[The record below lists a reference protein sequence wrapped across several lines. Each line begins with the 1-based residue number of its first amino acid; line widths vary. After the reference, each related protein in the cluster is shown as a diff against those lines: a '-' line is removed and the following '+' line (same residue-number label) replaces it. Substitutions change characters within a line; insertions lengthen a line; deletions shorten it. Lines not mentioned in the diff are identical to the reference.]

1 MRDQN
6 GVLRAIVRDTR
17 DPSDLGRVKLNIPS
31 FDPNYLT
38 GWVPI
43 ASPMTGPSRGFFYSP
58 EVGDEALLAFDNG
71 EIDHPYVIGFLYN
84 GQQKPPETERKNRV
98 ILTPGGNTLR
108 FEDKDDAKK
117 VILKTSGGYVLEMD
131 ESEDAQKI
139 SLSDASGESI
149 TLTVQDGK
157 IKIQAESKVVVEA
170 PKVELVDEGATH
182 PLVFGDVLLRY
193 LDTTLNTA
201 LQTHLHPGQMA
212 LGILPVTPAPPVVPF
227 PQATSAI
234 NSQKATTG

>member
-1 MRDQN
+1 MRGQN

-17 DPSDLGRVKLNIPS
+17 DPENLGRVRLSIPT

-43 ASPMTGPSRGFFYSP
+43 ASPMTGGSRGFFYSP

-71 EIDHPYVIGFLYN
+71 QIDHPYVIGFLYN

-108 FEDKDDAKK
+108 FEDKDGAKK
-117 VILKTSGGYVLEMD
+117 VILKTAVGYVLEMD
-131 ESEDAQKI
+131 EEAKKI
-139 SLSDASGESI
+139 SLSDADGESI
-149 TLTVQDGK
+149 TLTVDDGK
-157 IKIQAESKVVVEA
+157 IKIEAGSKVVIQA

-182 PLVFGDVLLRY
+182 PLVFGDNLLDY
-193 LDTTLNTA
+193 LNNHLNVDLHSHT
-201 LQTHLHPGQMA
+201 HPGQMA
-212 LGILPVTPAPPVVPF
+212 LGIFPVTPMTPIPLSIRSAPD
-227 PQATSAI
+227 SI
-234 NSQKATTG
+234 NSDKATTG